1 MLNCA
6 YSGRGKL
13 PARHLLR
20 WDEIFLRSVLHMQ
33 GRNGATA
40 ALMRRLD
47 ALMAKQLSAQKERGH
62 VPSV

>member
-1 MLNCA
+1 MRARPAPVPRPGSERNRCA
-6 YSGRGKL
+6 DN
-13 PARHLLR
+13 A
-20 WDEIFLRSVLHMQ
+20 V
-33 GRNGATA
+33 